1 MTAHRHGL
9 PAAQESTAGLWAAF
23 AVYSAVSYAV
33 LQQVNMEVEAPYMDE
48 IFHIPQA
55 QQYCQ
60 GRFADWDPKLTTP
73 PGLYLVSTTMHS
85 ALPICQGLWGQ
96 DSSCTVAFLRT
107 TNWLAS
113 LSVFW
118 LAADIRRHVTNRQP
132 TVGEILGLALYPVA
146 FFFHHVY
153 YTDTLSL
160 ALVLACYAM
169 RLRARPWVAAA
180 CGFAALWL
188 RQTNVIWVAFVGLTA
203 LLHRADAED
212 SLAALFR
219 WVLGRSDGQGGWRA
233 TLGIALP
240 YALVGCAFI
249 VFVLYNGGIVL
260 GDKAHHAA
268 VLHFPQAFYFL
279 GFTAAISLPTFLWH
293 AAPHQLW
300 RTAVQRH
307 GAIRTLL
314 CLALTATAMCIA
326 VQRYTIEHAF
336 LLSDNRHYAFYVW
349 KDVFRRHWAARYVVV
364 VGYVWAAW
372 AATRVVRQGWVWQA
386 GLTGCLAAVLVPSP
400 LLEFRYFTVGWFF
413 VRMHAR
419 RVPGAVQWAEVAWM
433 AVINALTIWVFLR
446 RPFVWP
452 SEPGAAQRF
461 MW

>member
-1 MTAHRHGL
+1 MTAHRHGTS
-9 PAAQESTAGLWAAF
+9 STHQSTVGLWAAF
-23 AVYSAVSYAV
+23 AAYSAVSYAV
-33 LQQVNMEVEAPYMDE
+33 LQQVNTQVQAPYMDE

-73 PGLYLVSTTMHS
+73 PGLYLVSTAMHA
-85 ALPICQGLWGQ
+85 ALTALQNLWGI

-113 LSVFW
+113 LCIFW
-118 LAADIRRHVTNRQP
+118 LAADIRRHVTRRQP

-160 ALVLACYAM
+160 TLVLACYAM
-169 RLRARPWVAAA
+169 RLRGCPWMAAA
-180 CGFAALWL
+180 CGFASLWL

-203 LLHRADAED
+203 LLQKADAEHN
-212 SLAALFR
+212 LGALFR
-219 WVLGRSDGQGGWRA
+219 WVFGRSDGQGGWHASLR
-233 TLGIALP
+233 IALP
-240 YALVGCAFI
+240 YALVGCAFCL
-249 VFVLYNGGIVL
+249 FVLYNRGIVL
-260 GDKAHHAA
+260 GDKAHHEA
-268 VLHFPQAFYFL
+268 VLHVPQAFYFL
-279 GFTAAISLPTFLWH
+279 GFTAAISLPTYLWH
-293 AAPHQLW
+293 AAPHHLC
-300 RTAVQRH
+300 RSALQRY
-307 GAIRTLL
+307 GITRNLL
-314 CLALTATAMCIA
+314 CIALTSTLMCIA
-326 VQRYTIEHAF
+326 VHRYTIEHAF

-364 VGYVWAAW
+364 IGYVWAAW
-372 AATRVVRQGWVWQA
+372 ATTRVVRQGWVWQI
-386 GLTGCLAAVLVPSP
+386 GLLGCLAAVLVPSP
-400 LLEFRYFTVGWFF
+400 LLEFRYFTVAWFF
-413 VRMHAR
+413 VRLHAR
-419 RVPGAVQWAEVAWM
+419 RVPNVVQWAEVAWM
-433 AVINALTIWVFLR
+433 AAINALTIWVFLY